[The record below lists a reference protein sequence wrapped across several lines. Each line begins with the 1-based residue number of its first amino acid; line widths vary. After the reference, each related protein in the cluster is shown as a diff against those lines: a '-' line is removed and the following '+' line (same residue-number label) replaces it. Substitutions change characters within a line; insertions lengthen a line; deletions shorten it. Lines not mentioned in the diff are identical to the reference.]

1 MGKGAKFIW
10 EEEKGSGK
18 ASFGKERPPLQEG
31 NEQSHRDVFRKWLN
45 EDGSVVSK
53 PGLFFLM
60 AVKAAHVF
68 PGWGSNPS
76 HSWDCAGS

>member
-18 ASFGKERPPLQEG
+18 ASFGKQRPPLQEG

-53 PGLFFLM
+53 PGLFF
-60 AVKAAHVF
+60 F
-68 PGWGSNPS
+68 NGCEGSTCVPRLGIES
-76 HSWDCAGS
+76 QP